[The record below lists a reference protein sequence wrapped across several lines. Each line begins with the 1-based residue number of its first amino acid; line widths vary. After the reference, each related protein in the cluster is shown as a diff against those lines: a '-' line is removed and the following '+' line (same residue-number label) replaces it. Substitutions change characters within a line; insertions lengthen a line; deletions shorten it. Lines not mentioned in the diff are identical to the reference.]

1 MMTPSGQGRVS
12 SILEHLTSFLYASFR
27 RELPER
33 VQLALVGF
41 EAIIVVVLIIVVFL
55 WGPQKL
61 PEIAR
66 SVALAKR
73 EFDKVS
79 KELGAPLTSSPSQP
93 STPAPTS
100 TSTAAAVDPI
110 IVAAKALGI
119 TTEGK
124 TKEEIAREIAAR

>member
-1 MMTPSGQGRVS
+1 M
-12 SILEHLTSFLYASFR
+12 
-27 RELPER
+27 
-33 VQLALVGF
+33 ALVGF

-79 KELGAPLTSSPSQP
+79 KELGVPLTSSPSPP